1 MRINDLTY
9 AINGAA
15 MEVHTKLG
23 PGLLESAYEACLC
36 HELHLRGIPF
46 QRQVPLPLVYKD
58 VKLDCAYRLDL
69 TMSLLKSNRSKRWH
83 PFTSRNYTLICN
95 SATIASACSSTSTS
109 NHLKT
114 ASFARSTGSTKTL
127 KSNTDA
133 IAQRDALR
141 LRQKIKEASLPNPSL
156 RDSAITP
163 RNSALKNELPH

>member
-69 TMSLLKSNRSKRWH
+69 LVANYVVIEIKSV
-83 PFTSRNYTLICN
+83 
-95 SATIASACSSTSTS
+95 
-109 NHLKT
+109 
-114 ASFARSTGSTKTL
+114 
-127 KSNTDA
+127 DA
-133 IAQRDALR
+133 LAPIHIAQLHTYLQLGDFRVGL
-141 LRQKIKEASLPNPSL
+141 LINFNVESLKDGIVRKVNGL
-156 RDSAITP
+156 DENFEI
-163 RNSALKNELPH
+163 HY